1 MGNNVSFNVDIN
13 LDNVHAAELDKKL
26 KVNGNTRQAIAET
39 GQVNTNAV
47 EQPVAPVEVAAMPT
61 IDASQSPVVAPVEA
75 MNAEVNAPIP
85 MTAMPDVNANVS
97 PVVETPVVTE
107 EVKKEVPA
115 EVAVEVAAPVEE
127 DNGVFK
133 KVEDVLEAK
142 AGDKAYNNIKLPK
155 KLFENIKGVDR
166 EEVKSEVPKVDP
178 VQELNNKA
186 EEQNLEIDSSSNLI
200 DEEKGKFEFSDPE
213 LSKSIAKYYEKAKS
227 LEESTKIK
235 MESFQKRYAAQQED
249 EEKGKLVESHT
260 IEHDEADS
268 RLQAEKDRKVVLEN
282 EKRETMDQLSSASEI
297 MDRQIRDNHEQTN
310 AALIDE
316 QNYKNS
322 AKEKEKE
329 IERLAADTIR
339 INKDREVLAIEN
351 EAAEEENTIL
361 SGVLNDVNA
370 ALEPIDIDRELEMES
385 EGYAKAK
392 AA

>member
-13 LDNVHAAELDKKL
+13 LDNVHAAELNKKL

-47 EQPVAPVEVAAMPT
+47 EQPVASVEVAAMPT
-61 IDASQSPVVAPVEA
+61 IDASQSHVVAPVEA

-107 EVKKEVPA
+107 EVKEEVPA
-115 EVAVEVAAPVEE
+115 EVSAEVATPVEE

-155 KLFENIKGVDR
+155 ELYENIKGVDR
-166 EEVKSEVPKVDP
+166 KEVKSETPKVDP

-249 EEKGKLVESHT
+249 EEKGKLVETHT